1 MSQRRQVWLNLTTA
15 IGAAVDDTLQ
25 KRIDQIQTKLSLV
38 RQQDLSCFGSGSH
51 RFRMNKLAEE
61 SELALFES
69 KYGVALPACYRGFL
83 LRIGNGGAGPY
94 YGIYRLERWDEVL
107 ESVGDESPL
116 NNWGHHDWKS
126 GFLKLPCPL
135 HPDMKRVDD
144 WEDQF
149 SQVVSPYQG
158 MITIGTQGCSYMMGL
173 IITGD
178 YSGRVV
184 YLAGDGGP
192 PYVVRETDF
201 LAWYERWLDELI
213 AGYDMDWFGF
223 GLGGSES
230 TLVALLDSSEASP
243 ADSVDALNAIR
254 RMPDLSPSGQDTI
267 RRFLS
272 HDNTNVRAAAC
283 TVIAEFRIAAAEN
296 ALQELLRDE
305 SVDVQRAAIRA
316 NATVR
321 GASAHDEITPLLRSH
336 DSGVA
341 EQAFESLSG
350 QSPLPREMSL
360 DLLKSSPHPRVRAAA
375 AGAIEWTSD
384 DVDLLIHLLK
394 HDTDW
399 QVRQYA
405 STAFREFATMFW
417 DEE

>member
-1 MSQRRQVWLNLTTA
+1 M
-15 IGAAVDDTLQ
+15 DDTLQ
-25 KRIDQIQTKLSLV
+25 KRIDQILKKLSQV
-38 RQQDLSCFGSGSH
+38 RQQDLSCFGSESH
-51 RFRMNKLAEE
+51 RFRMNNLAEE

-69 KYGVALPACYRGFL
+69 EHGVALPACYRSFL
-83 LRIGNGGAGPY
+83 LHIGNGGAGPY
-94 YGIYRLERWDEVL
+94 YGIYKLQRWDEIL
-107 ESVGDESPL
+107 ESTGEESPL
-116 NNWGHHDWKS
+116 NNWRNHDCPS
-126 GFLKLPCPL
+126 NFLKLPCPL
-135 HPDMKRVDD
+135 HPEMERVDD

-173 IITGD
+173 IISGD
-178 YSGRVV
+178 CSGRVV
-184 YLAGDGGP
+184 YLDGDGGP

-201 LAWYERWLDELI
+201 LAWYERWLDELL
-213 AGYDMDWFGF
+213 AGYDTDWFGF

-230 TLVALLDSSEASP
+230 ALIALLDSSDASP
-243 ADSVDALNAIR
+243 ADRVDALNAIQ
-254 RMPDLSPSGQDTI
+254 RMPSLSPSGQDTI
-267 RRFLS
+267 RRFLT
-272 HDNTNVRAAAC
+272 HDNANVRAAAC
-283 TVIAEFRIAAAEN
+283 TVIAEFRIATAEN
-296 ALQELLRDE
+296 ALQELLSDE

-321 GASAHDEITPLLRSH
+321 GSSAQNEITPQLRSH

-341 EQAFESLSG
+341 EQAFESLSE
-350 QSPLPREMSL
+350 QSPLPREMLL

-384 DVDLLIHLLK
+384 DIDLLIHLLK
-394 HDTDW
+394 HETDW